1 MRKSKK
7 NSDTT
12 SGDDDV
18 AGLFRRLGADGDA
31 VYRDF
36 GGERLRPSPPPLPV
50 APPAPQPAPP
60 AAPAPAVTR
69 PVAPVPET
77 APAPAP
83 APAQAPARPAAPA
96 RNGAPA
102 AHVVTAAAPTGAT
115 GRTPLQQLFDR
126 LAGEGDSPGR
136 ESPLRRLRG
145 A

>member
-7 NSDTT
+7 PSDTT

-36 GGERLRPSPPPLPV
+36 GAERLRPTP
-50 APPAPQPAPP
+50 PPAPTPPARAPAAVQAPAPP
-60 AAPAPAVTR
+60 QDPAP
-69 PVAPVPET
+69 PPVPL
-77 APAPAP
+77 AV
-83 APAQAPARPAAPA
+83 APARMAARAIHAVPAMPAAA
-96 RNGAPA
+96 
-102 AHVVTAAAPTGAT
+102 

-126 LAGEGDSPGR
+126 LAGEGDSPGS

-145 A
+145 S